1 MQKIYFRILENL
13 YLTTYYNSIDNCPIL
28 IWDKITQTGDLK
40 YLLKRGKVTDSAIKH
55 YENINAQLI
64 DNFGISDKYF
74 DILRLRIKIE
84 QMWLKVIDKDERYL
98 IAQIQPLERELE
110 TKMKVDL
117 SKSNI
122 RMSLMAIEKNMSIK
136 LNYNK
141 VTIREF
147 YDYCKFLEEI
157 NKQYKDE
164 LSKKSV

>member
-74 DILRLRIKIE
+74 DI
-84 QMWLKVIDKDERYL
+84 
-98 IAQIQPLERELE
+98 
-110 TKMKVDL
+110 
-117 SKSNI
+117 
-122 RMSLMAIEKNMSIK
+122 
-136 LNYNK
+136 
-141 VTIREF
+141 
-147 YDYCKFLEEI
+147 
-157 NKQYKDE
+157 
-164 LSKKSV
+164 

>member
-1 MQKIYFRILENL
+1 MQKLYFQILEIL
-13 YLTTYYNSIDNCPIL
+13 SLTTYYSSIDNCPIL
-28 IWDKITQTGDLK
+28 VWDKLTQTGDLK
-40 YLLKRGKVTDSAIKH
+40 YLVKRGKLTNSATRH

-110 TKMKVDL
+110 AKMKVDL

-136 LNYNK
+136 LNYNT

-164 LSKKSV
+164 LSKKSI